1 MDKYTIKSNIK
12 DVQIWIENINNNF
25 NVEEIL
31 RDICEKFIARVKVNL
46 ANNFNPYGI
55 EYNITQFA
63 SDIKYE
69 IKNKNSALIYAGDG
83 ATAQIL
89 YWLEYGTGIVGS
101 TATKNPN
108 QPSDYSHDTR
118 EFGDKGWWYNDPKRH
133 KVRWTRGLLPIMFW
147 YKAYIEFDKILEEVL
162 K

>member
-69 IKNKNSALIYAGDG
+69 IKNKNL
-83 ATAQIL
+83 
-89 YWLEYGTGIVGS
+89 
-101 TATKNPN
+101 NFMN
-108 QPSDYSHDTR
+108 
-118 EFGDKGWWYNDPKRH
+118 N
-133 KVRWTRGLLPIMFW
+133 
-147 YKAYIEFDKILEEVL
+147 YKIIQ
-162 K
+162 